1 MPEPEGGSPAKVEG
15 SPSPAAGSKSK
26 LIPIMGA
33 AIVFVAFVIVFSLKY
48 GVFSSANVKPPTAE
62 QAAQEKIKSDSIEA
76 ALAAKRADS
85 VEAASHEQDA
95 YDKLFSDFGDAQ
107 SSPESETDTVTAKD
121 SVAKV
126 AWYDSQ
132 KAEITQKMAQIEG
145 ERAQLQSLKS
155 EVDALLQRKKSMEEG
170 NITQMAKLYEGMA
183 TEEVVPILE
192 RLTDAQVSIM
202 ISKMKKQKAA
212 EVLGKMTPERA
223 AKITQYILSMSEN

>member
-1 MPEPEGGSPAKVEG
+1 MPEPEGGSPAKVEA

-26 LIPIMGA
+26 LIPILAA

-48 GVFSSANVKPPTAE
+48 GVFSSSNVKPPTAE
-62 QAAQEKIKSDSIEA
+62 QTAQDKVKSDSIEA
-76 ALAAKRADS
+76 AKAAKKADS
-85 VEAASHEQDA
+85 IAAASHEQDA
-95 YDKLFSDFGDAQ
+95 YDRLFSDFGEAQ
-107 SSPESETDTVTAKD
+107 GLPESDTDTTTAKD

-155 EVDALLQRKKSMEEG
+155 EVEALLQRKKSMEEG
-170 NITQMAKLYEGMA
+170 NIMQMAKLYEGMA

-212 EVLGKMTPERA
+212 EVLGKMSPERA

>member
-15 SPSPAAGSKSK
+15 SPSPATGSKSK
-26 LIPIMGA
+26 LIPILGA
-33 AIVFVAFVIVFSLKY
+33 AIVFVAFVIIFSLKY
-48 GVFSSANVKPPTAE
+48 GVFSSSNVKPPTAE
-62 QAAQEKIKSDSIEA
+62 QAARDKVKSDSIEA
-76 ALAAKRADS
+76 ANAARKADS
-85 VEAASHEQDA
+85 IEAASHEQDA
-95 YDKLFSDFGDAQ
+95 YDKLFSDFGEAQ
-107 SSPESETDTVTAKD
+107 SIPESDTEMATVKD
-121 SVAKV
+121 SISKV

-132 KAEITQKMAQIEG
+132 KAEITQRLAQVEG
-145 ERAQLQSLKS
+145 EKAQLQSLKS
-155 EVDALLQRKKSMEEG
+155 EVEALLQRKKSMEEG

-212 EVLGKMTPERA
+212 EVLGKMSPERA

>member
-1 MPEPEGGSPAKVEG
+1 MPEPEGGNPAKVEG
-15 SPSPAAGSKSK
+15 SPTPVVGSKSK
-26 LIPIMGA
+26 LIPILGA
-33 AIVFVAFVIVFSLKY
+33 AIVFVTFVIIFSLKY
-48 GVFSSANVKPPTAE
+48 GVFSSSNVKPPTA
-62 QAAQEKIKSDSIEA
+62 QEKIKADSIEA
-76 ALAAKRADS
+76 AKSAKKADS
-85 VEAASHEQDA
+85 IATASHEQDA
-95 YDKLFSDFGDAQ
+95 YDRLFSDFGESQ
-107 SSPESETDTVTAKD
+107 GVPESDTETTTVKD

-132 KAEITQKMAQIEG
+132 KAEITQKMAQIDG

-155 EVDALLQRKKSMEEG
+155 EVEALLQRKKSIEEG
-170 NITQMAKLYEGMA
+170 NIMQMAKLYEGMA

-212 EVLGKMTPERA
+212 EVLGKMSPERA

>member
-1 MPEPEGGSPAKVEG
+1 MPEPEGGSPAKTEA
-15 SPSPAAGSKSK
+15 SPTPAAGSKSK
-26 LIPIMGA
+26 LIPILGA
-33 AIVFVAFVIVFSLKY
+33 VAVFVVFVIVFSLKY
-48 GVFSSANVKPPTAE
+48 GVFSSNNVKTPTAE
-62 QAAQEKIKSDSIEA
+62 QAAQDKVKADSIEA
-76 ALAAKRADS
+76 AKKADS
-85 VEAASHEQDA
+85 IAAASHELDA
-95 YDKLFSDFGDAQ
+95 YDRLFSDFGEEQGLPD
-107 SSPESETDTVTAKD
+107 SDTDTTTTKD

-155 EVDALLQRKKSMEEG
+155 EVEALLQRKKSMEEG
-170 NITQMAKLYEGMA
+170 NIMQMAKLYEGMA

-212 EVLGKMTPERA
+212 EVLGKMSPERA